1 MMMFGSWFRR
11 LFGSTPGVPCNLC
24 HCNIPASDVE
34 KGLAVVIARKQYCK
48 GCVEEI
54 THQAGR
60 NAGFTLTDV
69 GSSSAVLP
77 G

>member
-1 MMMFGSWFRR
+1 MSLLDWVQRILG
-11 LFGSTPGVPCNLC
+11 LKAGVPCNLC
-24 HCNIPASDVE
+24 RCAIPASDID
-34 KGLAVVIARKQYCK
+34 KGLAIVVARKQYCK

-54 THQAGR
+54 THRTSR

-69 GSSSAVLP
+69 GSSSSVLL

>member
-1 MMMFGSWFRR
+1 MSLQNWIRR
-11 LFGSTPGVPCNLC
+11 ILGLKPGVPCNLC
-24 HCNIPASDVE
+24 RCMIPSSDIDT
-34 KGLAVVIARKQYCK
+34 GLAIVVARKQYCK

-54 THQAGR
+54 THRTSR

-69 GSSSAVLP
+69 GSSSSILL

>member
-1 MMMFGSWFRR
+1 MDIENWFRR
-11 LFGSTPGVPCNLC
+11 LLGLKPGVPCNLC
-24 HCNIPASDVE
+24 RCNIPASDIE
-34 KGLAVVIARKQYCK
+34 KGLAIVVARKQYCR

-54 THQAGR
+54 THRTSR

-69 GSSSAVLP
+69 GSSSSVLL

>member
-1 MMMFGSWFRR
+1 MSLQNWVRR
-11 LFGSTPGVPCNLC
+11 LLGLQLGVPCNLC
-24 HCNIPASDVE
+24 RCVIPPSDID
-34 KGLAVVIARKQYCK
+34 KGLAIVVARKQYCK

-54 THQAGR
+54 THRTSR

-69 GSSSAVLP
+69 GSSSSVLL